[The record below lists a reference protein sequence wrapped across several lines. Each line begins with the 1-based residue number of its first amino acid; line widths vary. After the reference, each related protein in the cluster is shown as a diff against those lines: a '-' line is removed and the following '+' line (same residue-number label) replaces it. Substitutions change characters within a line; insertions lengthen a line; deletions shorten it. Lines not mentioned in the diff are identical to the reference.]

1 MMDFYI
7 KGPCLD
13 CPDRNAGCHG
23 KAEDGAWRCSR
34 WAAYQVEQE
43 AFRAKAAEDLKRV
56 EVAMGYKRE
65 SRLRNAK
72 RRTSLERRRR
82 K

>member
-1 MMDFYI
+1 MMGSGI

-13 CPDRNAGCHG
+13 CPDRNAVCHG
-23 KAEDGAWRCSR
+23 KAED
-34 WAAYQVEQE
+34 
-43 AFRAKAAEDLKRV
+43 FKRV

>member
-1 MMDFYI
+1 MGFYI
-7 KGPCLD
+7 KGPCLN

-23 KAEDGAWRCSR
+23 KT
-34 WAAYQVEQE
+34 
-43 AFRAKAAEDLKRV
+43 EDLKRV

>member
-1 MMDFYI
+1 MMGSGI

-23 KAEDGAWRCSR
+23 KAED
-34 WAAYQVEQE
+34 
-43 AFRAKAAEDLKRV
+43 FKRV

>member
-1 MMDFYI
+1 MMGSGI

-23 KAEDGAWRCSR
+23 KTEED
-34 WAAYQVEQE
+34 
-43 AFRAKAAEDLKRV
+43 FKRV